1 MSCSVW
7 SLDAA
12 DGRAGNDIVVE
23 TIWRY
28 ENMRTINYVVAA
40 CAVVIAVLSVNVQG
54 AFMVE
59 TWSGSVGYP
68 IPGLANENYVGDGR
82 PSSDEWPSPSRA
94 VGVTAASAVYGGTGD
109 HIYTFFY
116 TPSPVGCLDVD
127 NAVFAG
133 GTDLGNGDLASG
145 LVGGGAGLYN
155 VYATWRESDNVTQDN
170 ANFTITSEGVDVSL
184 VNVQQYG
191 ITAPLPPGSDTWLL
205 IAEGVPL
212 VTGRTY
218 TVTQTQASNII
229 PIPYVSMRNH
239 GVMWEFVEPI
249 EPLADIVVDGG
260 VLSLEEGGA
269 AGQYTIALTEQPP
282 TMIIVTAQV
291 CEPNQ
296 ITLNGESALEFT
308 FTPDDWDVVRTVN
321 VAAVEDDIAEAETP
335 VWIMHMTDPN
345 EADFDPNSIWNEG
358 YGGLVT
364 VNIMG
369 DVPDIRMTES
379 DGTTEVSEEG
389 PTSDTY
395 DVKLTFPPTDN
406 VTVTIETDG
415 QVLVDTGAGLGT
427 IAELVFTPGDWQ
439 DDQPVTVTAVDD
451 DVLEYAHTSQI
462 THVAASLDGGY
473 DNLEG
478 REVAVSVD
486 DNECG
491 VWGYFE
497 LDFDQD
503 CVVGLNDFAE
513 FAAVWLECTQPYGTN
528 CVDLR

>member
-1 MSCSVW
+1 MKTV
-7 SLDAA
+7 
-12 DGRAGNDIVVE
+12 
-23 TIWRY
+23 
-28 ENMRTINYVVAA
+28 NYVVTA
-40 CAVVIAVLSVNVQG
+40 CAIVIALLSVNVQG

-59 TWSGSVGYP
+59 TWPGSVGHP
-68 IPGLANENYVGDGR
+68 VPGLANENYVGDGR

-94 VGVTAASAVYGGTGD
+94 VGVTAASAVYGGSVD
-109 HIYTFFY
+109 HVYTFYY
-116 TPSPVGCLDVD
+116 TPSPAGCLDVD
-127 NAVFAG
+127 NVTFAA
-133 GTDLGNGDLASG
+133 GTDLGNGDLATG
-145 LVGGGAGLYN
+145 LAGGGAGLYN
-155 VYATWRESDNVTQDN
+155 VYATWRYSTNVTQNN
-170 ANFTITSEGVDVSL
+170 ANFTVTSEGDDVSL
-184 VNVQQYG
+184 LNVQQYG
-191 ITAPLPPGSDTWLL
+191 TTPGSDNWLL
-205 IAEGVPL
+205 LAERVPL

-218 TVTQTQASNII
+218 TVTQNATTTSW
-229 PIPYVSMRNH
+229 VSMRNH

-269 AGQYTIALTEQPP
+269 SGQYTIALKEQPP

-296 ITLNGESALEFT
+296 LTLNGESALEFE

-335 VWIMHMTDPN
+335 VWIAHTTDPN
-345 EADFDPNSIWNEG
+345 DIDFDPNSIWNEG

-369 DVPDIRMTES
+369 DVPDIRITES

-415 QVLVDTGAGLGT
+415 QVLVDTGAGSGT
-427 IAELVFTPGDWQ
+427 TATLDFTPGDWSSN
-439 DDQPVTVTAVDD
+439 QPVTVTADDD
-451 DVLEYAHTSQI
+451 DVLEYDHTSRI
-462 THVAASLDGGY
+462 THVAQSLDGGY
-473 DNLEG
+473 DGLAG
-478 REVAVSVD
+478 RDVVVSVD

-491 VWGYFE
+491 AWGYLE
-497 LDFDQD
+497 LDFDKD

-513 FAAVWLECTQPYGTN
+513 LAAAWLECTQPYGTD